1 MSRKDDET
9 IIDLR
14 QLMIVLKNN
23 VVSIIT
29 WMILGLVVALGS
41 VFFLIE
47 PKYSS
52 SIDILVNQKANNA
65 QVQYATQQADL
76 QAINTYKDVLTK
88 PIILTP
94 VLKEIKNTDNYQ
106 GNLNSLAKSIK
117 VSNQTNSQVVTVTVT
132 VTDKNAYV
140 AADIANTV
148 GKVFA
153 KKVKKMMQVDN
164 VTIVSDAKV
173 NSKPVSPNK
182 KLFALAGVVLG
193 LFIGVAIA
201 FIKEFTD
208 KTIKDSSF
216 LTDEL
221 GLTNIGS
228 VYHLDINED
237 DYGAVKVIDRNK
249 ISKNN
254 SAEEKISTPR
264 RRRV

>member
-14 QLMIVLKNN
+14 HLIIVLKNN
-23 VVSIIT
+23 MISIII
-29 WMILGLVVALGS
+29 WAVLGLIISLGS
-41 VFFLIE
+41 VFLLIE

-52 SIDILVNQKANNA
+52 SIDILVNQKASNE
-65 QVQYATQQADL
+65 QVQYTTQQADL

-88 PIILTP
+88 PIILAP
-94 VLKEIKNTDNYQ
+94 VLKEVKRTDNYQ
-106 GNLNSLAKSIK
+106 GNVSTLENSIK
-117 VSNQTNSQVVTVTVT
+117 VTNQTNSQVVTVT

-237 DYGAVKVIDRNK
+237 DYGTVKVIDRNK
-249 ISKNN
+249 ISNG
-254 SAEEKISTPR
+254 SDEEEISTPR

>member
-1 MSRKDDET
+1 MDRKLGNTEFNINMVLT
-9 IIDLR
+9 IIKKNLFSI
-14 QLMIVLKNN
+14 LFWIVLGGI
-23 VVSIIT
+23 VSSVLTFSFIT
-29 WMILGLVVALGS
+29 
-41 VFFLIE
+41 

-52 SIDILVNQKANNA
+52 NIDILVNQKANNE
-65 QVQYATQQADL
+65 QVQYAAQQADL
-76 QAINTYKDVLTK
+76 QVINTYKDVLTK

-94 VLKEIKNTDNYQ
+94 VLKEVKRIDNYQ
-106 GNLNSLAKSIK
+106 GNLGALSNAIK
-117 VSNQTNSQVVTVTVT
+117 VSNQTNSQVITVT
-132 VTDKNAYV
+132 VTDV
-140 AADIANTV
+140 AADIANII
-148 GKVFA
+148 GKVFT

-164 VTIVSDAKV
+164 VTIVSSAKV
-173 NSKPVSPNK
+173 NTKPVSPNK
-182 KLFALAGVVLG
+182 KLYIFVG
-193 LFIGVAIA
+193 LVIGLLIGVTIA
-201 FIKEFTD
+201 FIKELTD
-208 KTIKDSSF
+208 KTVKDSSF

>member
-1 MSRKDDET
+1 MNKKNDADFVDISS
-9 IIDLR
+9 L
-14 QLMIVLKNN
+14 LLVLKKNILT
-23 VVSIIT
+23 VLV
-29 WMILGLVVALGS
+29 WGVLGLVISLIM
-41 VFFLIE
+41 VFMMIE
-47 PKYSS
+47 PKYKS
-52 SIDILVNQKANNA
+52 SIDILVNQKNSNTA
-65 QVQYATQQADL
+65 VQYNVQQADL
-76 QAINTYKDVLTK
+76 QAINTYKDILTK

-94 VLKEIKNTDNYQ
+94 VLKEIKRTDNYQ
-106 GNLNSLAKSIK
+106 GSLNTLEKSIK
-117 VSNQTNSQVVTVTVT
+117 VSNQASSQVITVT

-140 AADIANTV
+140 AADVANTI

-221 GLTNIGS
+221 GLTDIGS

>member
-1 MSRKDDET
+1 MSRKDDEA

-65 QVQYATQQADL
+65 QVQYTTQQADL

-117 VSNQTNSQVVTVTVT
+117 VSNQTNSQVVTVT

-221 GLTNIGS
+221 GLTNIGY

-237 DYGAVKVIDRNK
+237 DYGTVKVIDRNK

>member
-1 MSRKDDET
+1 MNRKDDEAV
-9 IIDLR
+9 IDLSR
-14 QLMIVLKNN
+14 LMVILKNN
-23 VVSIIT
+23 IVSIIT
-29 WMILGLVVALGS
+29 WMILGLIVALGS

-106 GNLNSLAKSIK
+106 GNLNSLTKSIK

-132 VTDKNAYV
+132 DKNAYV
-140 AADIANTV
+140 AADIANIV

-164 VTIVSDAKV
+164 VMIVSDAKV

-182 KLFALAGVVLG
+182 KIFALAGAVLG

-208 KTIKDSSF
+208 KTVKDSNF

-228 VYHLDINED
+228 VYHLDIND
-237 DYGAVKVIDRNK
+237 SDYGVVKVIAKDK
-249 ISKNN
+249 ISNG
-254 SAEEKISTPR
+254 SDEEEISTPR